1 MMRPKRSR
9 RVFILISLAVA
20 VVGAAAA
27 VTALAAVSGSAGPI
41 TAVNVVSDNGL
52 QETSSRTFVDIPG
65 AATSIR
71 VPSRQRGL
79 IVARFSAASQCGS
92 LNPDDD
98 GCFVRILVGGVEAEP
113 TSAGPFDM
121 AACCPNSSN
130 GDAFE
135 SHQIE
140 RSRGPLPPGS
150 YPVKVQWQADAE
162 NQFMLWSWHL
172 TVERARI
179 G

>member
-1 MMRPKRSR
+1 MSPKRSR
-9 RVFILISLAVA
+9 RVLVISLAVA

-27 VTALAAVSGSAGPI
+27 TTALAVVSGSAGSI
-41 TAVNVVSDNGL
+41 TAVKVVSDSGL

-65 AATSIR
+65 AATSIT
-71 VPSRQRGL
+71 VPSGQRGL
-79 IVARFSAASQCGS
+79 IIARFSAASQCGS

-98 GCFVRILVGGVEAEP
+98 GCFVRILVGGTEAQP
-113 TSAGPFDM
+113 APGGAFDM

-130 GDAFE
+130 GDQFE

-140 RSRGPLPPGS
+140 RSISALPAGR
-150 YPVKVQWQADAE
+150 YPVRVQWQADAE
-162 NQFMLWSWHL
+162 NQFMLWGWHL
-172 TVERARI
+172 TVERARV

>member
-1 MMRPKRSR
+1 MTRKRSR
-9 RVFILISLAVA
+9 IALFTWLALA
-20 VVGAAAA
+20 AVGAAATA
-27 VTALAAVSGSAGPI
+27 TALAVIPGSAGSI
-41 TAVNVVSDNGL
+41 TAVRVVSDTGL

-65 AATSIR
+65 AATSMT
-71 VPSRQRGL
+71 VPSGQRGL
-79 IVARFSAASQCGS
+79 IIARFSAASQCGS
-92 LNPDDD
+92 INPDDD
-98 GCFVRILVGGVEAEP
+98 GCFVRILVGGIEAEP
-113 TSAGPFDM
+113 VAGGAFDM

-140 RSRGPLPPGS
+140 RSIGALPSGR
-150 YPVKVQWQADAE
+150 YPVRVQWQADAE

-172 TVERARI
+172 TVERARV

>member
-1 MMRPKRSR
+1 MRPKRSR
-9 RVFILISLAVA
+9 QAFVISLAVA
-20 VVGAAAA
+20 VVGIAAAA
-27 VTALAAVSGSAGPI
+27 TAVAAVSGSAGSI
-41 TAVNVVSDNGL
+41 TAVKVVSDSNT

-65 AATSIR
+65 AATTIT
-71 VPSRQRGL
+71 VPPGQRGL

-98 GCFVRILVGGVEAEP
+98 GCFVRILIGGIAAEP
-113 TSAGPFDM
+113 ASAGPFDT

-140 RSRGPLPPGS
+140 RSRGPLRSGS

-162 NQFMLWSWHL
+162 NQFMLWGWHL

>member
-1 MMRPKRSR
+1 MSRRRSR
-9 RVFILISLAVA
+9 RALVIALVVA
-20 VVGAAAA
+20 VVAVAAAA
-27 VTALAAVSGSAGPI
+27 TALPAVSGSGGPI

-52 QETSSRTFVDIPG
+52 QETNSRTFIDIPG
-65 AATSIR
+65 AATTIR
-71 VPSRQRGL
+71 VPPGQRGL

-98 GCFVRILVGGVEAEP
+98 GCFVRILVGGVEAQP
-113 TSAGPFDM
+113 ATAGPFDM

-140 RSRGPLPPGS
+140 RSLDALPPGTYS
-150 YPVKVQWQADAE
+150 VKVQWQADAE
-162 NQFMLWSWHL
+162 NQFMLWGWHL
-172 TVERARI
+172 TVERARV

>member
-1 MMRPKRSR
+1 MMSPKRSR
-9 RVFILISLAVA
+9 RALVIALAVA
-20 VVGAAAA
+20 VVGVPAAA
-27 VTALAAVSGSAGPI
+27 TALAAVSGSAGSI
-41 TAVNVVSDNGL
+41 TAVRVVSDNGL

-65 AATSIR
+65 AATTIT
-71 VPSRQRGL
+71 VPPGQRGL

-98 GCFVRILVGGVEAEP
+98 GCFVRILVGGVEAQP
-113 TSAGPFDM
+113 SSAGAFDM

-140 RSRGPLPPGS
+140 RSLDALAPGS
-150 YPVKVQWQADAE
+150 YPVRVQWQADAE
-162 NQFMLWSWHL
+162 NQFMLWGWHL
-172 TVERARI
+172 TVERARV

>member
-1 MMRPKRSR
+1 MSAGRSG
-9 RVFILISLAVA
+9 RVVAIAVAGALAVA
-20 VVGAAAA
+20 ASAAAI
-27 VTALAAVSGSAGPI
+27 AAVPGTAGSI
-41 TAVNVVSDNGL
+41 TAVKVVSDSGT
-52 QETSSRTFVDIPG
+52 QETTSRTFVDIPG
-65 AATSIR
+65 ATTSIT
-71 VPSRQRGL
+71 VPAGQRAL

-98 GCFVRILVGGVEAEP
+98 GCFVRILIGGTEAEP
-113 TSAGPFDM
+113 AHSGPFDM

-130 GDAFE
+130 GDAWE

-140 RSRGPLPPGS
+140 RSLDSLPAGT

>member
-1 MMRPKRSR
+1 MMNIKPSR
-9 RVFILISLAVA
+9 RALVIALAVA
-20 VVGAAAA
+20 VAAVAAAA
-27 VTALAAVSGSAGPI
+27 TALAAVSGSAGPI
-41 TAVNVVSDNGL
+41 MAVKVVSDRGV

-65 AATSIR
+65 AATTIR
-71 VPSRQRGL
+71 VPSGQRGL

-98 GCFVRILVGGVEAEP
+98 GCFVRILVGGAEAQP
-113 TSAGPFDM
+113 ASVGPFDM

-140 RSRGPLPPGS
+140 RSLGPLPAGS
-150 YPVKVQWQADAE
+150 YPVQVQWQADAE
-162 NQFMLWSWHL
+162 NQFMLWGWHL
-172 TVERARI
+172 TVERARV